1 MKKGRTPVLVKIIAI
16 IFLVYAAVKIVDLQT
31 QIAEKRE
38 QLNSLSMRI
47 EEYETSNSELRKQME
62 AGVSDEDIGEAART
76 ELNYAE
82 PGERVFVDTS
92 IRQ

>member
-1 MKKGRTPVLVKIIAI
+1 MKIIAM

-47 EEYETSNSELRKQME
+47 EEYESSNSELRKQME
-62 AGVSDEDIGEAART
+62 EGVSDEDIGEAART

>member
-1 MKKGRTPVLVKIIAI
+1 MKIITI

-47 EEYETSNSELRKQME
+47 EEYEASNSELRKQME